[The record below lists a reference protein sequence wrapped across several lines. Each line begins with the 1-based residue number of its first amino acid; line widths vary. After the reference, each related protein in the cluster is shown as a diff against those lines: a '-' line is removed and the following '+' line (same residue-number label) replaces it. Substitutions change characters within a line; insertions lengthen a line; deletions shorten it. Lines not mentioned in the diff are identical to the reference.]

1 MASYLRKPVEV
12 FPTRPSQLVYPSID
26 KSVTTAVRVLKAL
39 NTEFKERASDGAPS
53 APGLSSILN
62 AGLPL
67 LLQGFGSPRPA
78 SCTSPVTSTG
88 AHGVRELPSSL
99 KKRDNPALRLTHAPA
114 CEEDWYGTAST
125 NLTGA
130 PEAKSDLSTHQGD
143 VTEDANRDDNVSSTG
158 NGASQ
163 PADVQGDDGNQ
174 SGDLCNSSPCTKQNG
189 VRKPQDITSLR
200 KLAALKL
207 AETNDVLHNRE

>member
-1 MASYLRKPVEV
+1 MASYLQKPVEV

-39 NTEFKERASDGAPS
+39 STEFKERASDEAPS
-53 APGLSSILN
+53 AQGLSSLLN

-78 SCTSPVTSTG
+78 GRKSPVTTTE
-88 AHGVRELPSSL
+88 AYGVRRLRSSL
-99 KKRDNPALRLTHAPA
+99 TKRGDPALRTTPSPA
-114 CEEDWYGTAST
+114 CEEDWYGTEGA

-130 PEAKSDLSTHQGD
+130 SEAQSDLSKHKD
-143 VTEDANRDDNVSSTG
+143 SVTQDGNHEQAVSSTE
-158 NGASQ
+158 NGAFEH
-163 PADVQGDDGNQ
+163 AAVQGDDGSQ
-174 SGDLCNSSPCTKQNG
+174 SEDSCNSLHSTRQNCVG
-189 VRKPQDITSLR
+189 QPQDITSLR

-207 AETNDVLHNRE
+207 AKTNDVLHNRE